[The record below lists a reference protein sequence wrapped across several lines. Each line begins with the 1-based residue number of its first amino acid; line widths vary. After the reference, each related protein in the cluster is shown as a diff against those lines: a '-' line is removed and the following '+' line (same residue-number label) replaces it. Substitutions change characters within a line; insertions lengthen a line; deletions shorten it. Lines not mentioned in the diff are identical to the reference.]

1 MMTKGFLAMGLVIA
15 AAVEPVASE
24 TDLLRYSIT
33 QGGLLAVVL
42 VLAWYIKNNMG
53 ALIRQRDEQ
62 LAKKDETIALL
73 VGIVTK
79 STEALMRS
87 GEADVRL
94 AEAGRQNADAIKDM
108 ARAID
113 AMNTRRA

>member
-1 MMTKGFLAMGLVIA
+1 MAFMVA

-33 QGGLLAVVL
+33 QGGLFAVVL
-42 VLAWYIKNNMG
+42 VLLWSIRNNVFG
-53 ALIRQRDEQ
+53 AIRQRDEQ
-62 LAKKDETIALL
+62 IAKKDETIALL

-87 GEADVRL
+87 GEADLRL
-94 AEAGRQNADAIKDM
+94 AEAGRQNADAIREM

>member
-1 MMTKGFLAMGLVIA
+1 MITKGVLATALMIA
-15 AAVEPVASE
+15 AAVEPVASD
-24 TDLLRYSIT
+24 TDLLRYSVT

-42 VLAWYIKNNMG
+42 VLLWSIKNN
-53 ALIRQRDEQ
+53 RDEQ
-62 LAKKDETIALL
+62 TAKKDETIALL
-73 VGIVTK
+73 VGLVTK
-79 STEALMRS
+79 ATEALMRS

-94 AEAGRQNADAIKDM
+94 AEAGRQNADAIREM